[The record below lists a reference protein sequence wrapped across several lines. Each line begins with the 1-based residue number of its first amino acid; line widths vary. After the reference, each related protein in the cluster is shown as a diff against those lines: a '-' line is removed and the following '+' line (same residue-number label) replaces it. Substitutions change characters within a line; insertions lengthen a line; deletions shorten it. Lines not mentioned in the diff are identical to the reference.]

1 MTVESDSDRLT
12 LLADFGQTAKFS
24 PGVTFPDRNGETA
37 DITAIF
43 DNNFLEVRGIDSAV
57 ASSQP
62 TILARTIDLADV
74 VRNSMIELGA
84 DKYKVV
90 GIEPD
95 GSGMTTLL
103 LEGPT

>member
-24 PGVTFPDRNGETA
+24 PGVTFPDRNGSTA

-62 TILARTIDLADV
+62 TILTRTIDLADV
-74 VRNSMIELGA
+74 VRNSMIELAA
-84 DKYKVV
+84 DMSKVV